1 MSGIQNLCKAKAT
14 DPSFN
19 VDGLLSKT
27 DISGRIPAD
36 MKKGA
41 KMQSFAEMNK
51 KG

>member
-14 DPSFN
+14 DPSFK
-19 VDGLLSKT
+19 VDGLVSKG

-41 KMQSFAEMNK
+41 AMQSFAAMNRK
-51 KG
+51 